1 MRLRLATYNIRRGG
15 GSRRHVLARVLEEIA
30 PDVVVL
36 QEATDPVVVQTL
48 ADATGSRVVLQ
59 APARSVAVLA
69 RVAWQAAEWRAVGPG
84 RAVADVELA
93 GGVRLL
99 GAHLTAGLS
108 RRGERRR
115 EAEARALLAVAGG
128 GAARPTILAGDLNA
142 IAPGDRPLL
151 AALPRWIRI
160 LLRVDGGIGTTAMGS
175 LYEAGYVDA
184 FRSLHPDE
192 PGLTMPAM
200 APSVRLDYVLV
211 SAGLAS
217 SVVSCRVGGADP
229 SELGAA
235 SDHLPL
241 VAELDVPG

>member
-1 MRLRLATYNIRRGG
+1 M
-15 GSRRHVLARVLEEIA
+15 LARVLGEIA
-30 PDVVVL
+30 PDVAVL
-36 QEATDPVVVQTL
+36 QEATDPAVVQTI

-59 APARSVAVLA
+59 APGRSVAVLSRLDWHA
-69 RVAWQAAEWRAVGPG
+69 ADWRFVAAG

-115 EAEARALLAVAGG
+115 EAEARALLAAMGPG
-128 GAARPTILAGDLNA
+128 STAPTILAGDLNA
-142 IAPGDRPLL
+142 IAPGDRPVV
-151 AALPRWIRI
+151 AALPTWIRV
-160 LLRVDGGIGTTAMGS
+160 LLRVDGGIGTTAMRS
-175 LYEAGYVDA
+175 LLAAGYVDA
-184 FRSLHPDE
+184 FRTLHPDD

-211 SAGLAS
+211 SPDLAAA
-217 SVVSCRVGGADP
+217 VVACRVGGPDAT
-229 SELGAA
+229 ELAAA

-241 VAELDVPG
+241 VAELELPG